1 MSIKKDI
8 QTKGFHSEQEKAFV
22 NLIPTAAHFESL
34 FTHFIK
40 DFGLSPQ
47 QYNVLR
53 ILRGQSPN
61 AILGGELQ
69 KRMLHNM
76 SNATRL
82 VDKLVEK
89 GLVDRSKNSN
99 DKRQILVSINK
110 QGLKLLAKLDNE
122 VVNFD
127 EKIMNL
133 PEAQLMV
140 LNLLLDD
147 LRASSK
153 E

>member
-1 MSIKKDI
+1 MSLKKDI

-22 NLIPTAAHFESL
+22 NLIHTAAHFESL

-69 KRMLHNM
+69 KRMLHKM

-89 GLVDRSKNSN
+89 GLVDRSKNGN

-110 QGLKLLAKLDNE
+110 QGLKFLAKLDNE

-127 EKIMNL
+127 QKIMNL
-133 PEAQLMV
+133 PEAQLTV

>member
-1 MSIKKDI
+1 
-8 QTKGFHSEQEKAFV
+8 V
-22 NLIPTAAHFESL
+22 NLIHTAAHFESL
-34 FTHFIK
+34 FSHFIK

>member
-22 NLIPTAAHFESL
+22 NLIHTAAHFESL

-110 QGLKLLAKLDNE
+110 QGLKLLA
-122 VVNFD
+122 
-127 EKIMNL
+127 
-133 PEAQLMV
+133 
-140 LNLLLDD
+140 
-147 LRASSK
+147 
-153 E
+153 

>member
-22 NLIPTAAHFESL
+22 NLIHTAAHFESL
-34 FTHFIK
+34 FSHFIK

-127 EKIMNL
+127 EKIMIFDRKS
-133 PEAQLMV
+133 
-140 LNLLLDD
+140 LLAFFSIHKD
-147 LRASSK
+147 
-153 E
+153 

>member
-22 NLIPTAAHFESL
+22 NLIHTAAHFESL
-34 FTHFIK
+34 FSHFIK

-110 QGLKLLAKLDNE
+110 QGLKVLAKLDNE

>member
-22 NLIPTAAHFESL
+22 NLIHTAAHFESL
-34 FTHFIK
+34 FSHFIK

>member
-22 NLIPTAAHFESL
+22 NLIHTAAHFESL
-34 FTHFIK
+34 FSHFIK

-110 QGLKLLAKLDNE
+110 QGLKLLAKLNNE

>member
-22 NLIPTAAHFESL
+22 NLIHTPAHFESL
-34 FTHFIK
+34 FSHFIK

>member
-1 MSIKKDI
+1 
-8 QTKGFHSEQEKAFV
+8 
-22 NLIPTAAHFESL
+22 
-34 FTHFIK
+34 
-40 DFGLSPQ
+40 
-47 QYNVLR
+47 
-53 ILRGQSPN
+53 
-61 AILGGELQ
+61 
-69 KRMLHNM
+69 MLHNM

>member
-22 NLIPTAAHFESL
+22 NLIHTAAHFESL

-61 AILGGELQ
+61 AILGVNC
-69 KRMLHNM
+69 KRECFTTCL
-76 SNATRL
+76 TLL
-82 VDKLVEK
+82 VWLINSLKKVWLIVRKIAMIKDKSLFQ
-89 GLVDRSKNSN
+89 L
-99 DKRQILVSINK
+99 INK
-110 QGLKLLAKLDNE
+110 
-122 VVNFD
+122 
-127 EKIMNL
+127 
-133 PEAQLMV
+133 
-140 LNLLLDD
+140 D
-147 LRASSK
+147 LSS
-153 E
+153 